1 MFLSEMRCEM
11 IKCDNGY
18 IQLTGRKDG
27 IIADFVCIISRLKD
41 VMTISDIKF
50 SILAGLKSE
59 EYRQSVLLSKIGA
72 LSKKEFDEFVNEEL
86 NKEFNNAD

>member
-1 MFLSEMRCEM
+1 M

-18 IQLTGRKDG
+18 IQITGQIGG
-27 IIADFVCIISRLKD
+27 ITADFVCIISRLKD

>member
-1 MFLSEMRCEM
+1 M
-11 IKCDNGY
+11 IKCENGD
-18 IQLTGRKDG
+18 IQITGRKDR
-27 IIADFVCIISRLKD
+27 IISDFACIIIRLKD

-59 EYRQSVLLSKIGA
+59 EYRQSVLLPKVVV
-72 LSKKEFDEFVNEEL
+72 LSAKEFDEFVNEEL

>member
-1 MFLSEMRCEM
+1 M
-11 IKCDNGY
+11 IKCNNGD
-18 IQLTGRKDG
+18 IQIKGRKDV
-27 IIADFVCIISRLKD
+27 ITADFVCIISRLKD

-50 SILAGLKSE
+50 SILAGLKPE

-72 LSKKEFDEFVNEEL
+72 LSEKEFDEFVNEEL